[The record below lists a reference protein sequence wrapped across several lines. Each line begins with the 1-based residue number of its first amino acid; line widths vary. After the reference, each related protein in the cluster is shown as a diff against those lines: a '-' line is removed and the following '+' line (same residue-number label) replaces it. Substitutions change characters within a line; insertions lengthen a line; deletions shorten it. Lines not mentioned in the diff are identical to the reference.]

1 MVTKITIPKSIEVAF
16 NCNEKKVQKGNAV
29 CYILPSFLPVNLAI
43 WLLFFKCQVFC
54 TKYVTFEK
62 YFLPLPIAQTGIMKV
77 TEKIET
83 SISKMPDGT
92 AFKYE
97 DLAIAP
103 DEYPAAAKAI
113 ERLIK
118 KGLIYRAS
126 TGVFYKPKKT
136 AFGNLKPKEDELL
149 KPYLFENGKRIAY
162 VTGTS
167 LYNRMGLT
175 TQVPKNIRVASRS
188 KRIVT
193 KIGSIQ
199 VKPVKSYV
207 DVTSHNYYLMELL
220 DVLKDFKI
228 IPDTEKNQVIKFM
241 LQKIKGLTNK
251 EKKELVEIALKYPPR
266 VRAFAG
272 AILNEINPAK
282 PEAELR
288 KSINPLT
295 SYAFGINKKLLSN
308 IEYWNIR

>member
-1 MVTKITIPKSIEVAF
+1 MV
-16 NCNEKKVQKGNAV
+16 
-29 CYILPSFLPVNLAI
+29 
-43 WLLFFKCQVFC
+43 
-54 TKYVTFEK
+54 
-62 YFLPLPIAQTGIMKV
+62 
-77 TEKIET
+77 
-83 SISKMPDGT
+83 DGT
-92 AFKYE
+92 TFKYQG
-97 DLAIAP
+97 LNIAP

-118 KGLIYRAS
+118 KGLINRAS

-136 AFGNLKPKEDELL
+136 VFGNLKPMEEELL
-149 KPYLFENGKRIAY
+149 KPYLFDDGKRIAY
-162 VTGTS
+162 ITGTS

-193 KIGSIQ
+193 KVGSIQ
-199 VKPVKSYV
+199 VKPVKSYL
-207 DVTSHNYYLMELL
+207 DVTNDNYYLMELL

-228 IPDTEKNQVIKFM
+228 IPDTEKKQVIKFM
-241 LQKIKGLTNK
+241 LQKIKNLSNR
-251 EKKELVEIALKYPPR
+251 EKKEFVEIALKYPPR

-272 AILNEINPAK
+272 AILNEINFVK
-282 PEAELR
+282 PVEDLK

-295 SYAFGINKKLLSN
+295 IYEFGLNKKQLST

>member
-1 MVTKITIPKSIEVAF
+1 L
-16 NCNEKKVQKGNAV
+16 
-29 CYILPSFLPVNLAI
+29 YLPVKLPFFF
-43 WLLFFKCQVFC
+43 LLGLLGWVPFFICQVFC
-54 TKYVTFEK
+54 AKYLTFEK

-92 AFKYE
+92 AFRYE

-118 KGLIYRAS
+118 KGLINRAS

-136 AFGNLKPKEDELL
+136 AFGNLKPKEEELL
-149 KPYLFENGKRIAY
+149 KPYLFENGERIAY
-162 VTGTS
+162 ITGTS

-207 DVTSHNYYLMELL
+207 DVTGDNYYLMELL
-220 DVLKDFKI
+220 DVLKDFKT
-228 IPDTEKNQVIKFM
+228 IPDIEKNQVTKFM
-241 LQKIKGLTNK
+241 LQKIKELTNK

-266 VRAFAG
+266 VRAFTG
-272 AILNEINPAK
+272 AILNEVNPAK

-295 SYAFGINKKLLSN
+295 IYAFGINKKLLSN

>member
-1 MVTKITIPKSIEVAF
+1 
-16 NCNEKKVQKGNAV
+16 
-29 CYILPSFLPVNLAI
+29 
-43 WLLFFKCQVFC
+43 
-54 TKYVTFEK
+54 
-62 YFLPLPIAQTGIMKV
+62 MKV
-77 TEKIET
+77 AEKIET
-83 SISKMPDGT
+83 RINKMPDGT
-92 AFKYE
+92 TFKYQG
-97 DLAIAP
+97 LAIAQ

-118 KGLIYRAS
+118 KGLINRAS

-136 AFGNLKPKEDELL
+136 AFGNLKPKEEELL
-149 KPYLFENGKRIAY
+149 KPYLFEDGKRIAY
-162 VTGTS
+162 ITGTS

-207 DVTSHNYYLMELL
+207 DVTNDNYYLMELL
-220 DVLKDFKI
+220 DVLKDFKT
-228 IPDTEKNQVIKFM
+228 IPDAEKSQVIKFM

-251 EKKELVEIALKYPPR
+251 EMKELIDIALKYPPR
-266 VRAFAG
+266 VRAFTG
-272 AILNEINPAK
+272 AILNEINPGK
-282 PEAELR
+282 PVVDLK

-295 SYAFGINKKLLSN
+295 IYEFGINKKQLSN

>member
-1 MVTKITIPKSIEVAF
+1 
-16 NCNEKKVQKGNAV
+16 
-29 CYILPSFLPVNLAI
+29 
-43 WLLFFKCQVFC
+43 
-54 TKYVTFEK
+54 
-62 YFLPLPIAQTGIMKV
+62 MKV
-77 TEKIET
+77 AEKIET
-83 SISKMPDGT
+83 RINKMPDGT
-92 AFKYE
+92 TFKYQG
-97 DLAIAP
+97 LAIAQ

-118 KGLIYRAS
+118 KGLINRAS

-136 AFGNLKPKEDELL
+136 AFGNLKPKEEELL
-149 KPYLFENGKRIAY
+149 KPYLFEDGKRIAY
-162 VTGTS
+162 ITGTS

-207 DVTSHNYYLMELL
+207 DVTNDNYYLMELL
-220 DVLKDFKI
+220 DVLKDFKT
-228 IPDTEKNQVIKFM
+228 IPDTEKSQVIKFV
-241 LQKIKGLTNK
+241 LQKIKGLANK
-251 EKKELVEIALKYPPR
+251 EKKELIDIALKYPPR

-272 AILNEINPAK
+272 AILNEINPGK
-282 PEAELR
+282 PVLDLK

-295 SYAFGINKKLLSN
+295 IYEFGINKKQLPN

>member
-1 MVTKITIPKSIEVAF
+1 
-16 NCNEKKVQKGNAV
+16 
-29 CYILPSFLPVNLAI
+29 
-43 WLLFFKCQVFC
+43 
-54 TKYVTFEK
+54 
-62 YFLPLPIAQTGIMKV
+62 MKV
-77 TEKIET
+77 AEKIET
-83 SISKMPDGT
+83 SINKMVDGT
-92 AFKYE
+92 TFKYQG
-97 DLAIAP
+97 LNIAP

-118 KGLIYRAS
+118 KGLINRAS

-136 AFGNLKPKEDELL
+136 AFGNLKPMEEELL
-149 KPYLFENGKRIAY
+149 KPYLFDNGKRIAY
-162 VTGTS
+162 ITGTS

-175 TQVPKNIRVASRS
+175 TQMPKNIRVASRS

-199 VKPVKSYV
+199 VKPVKSYL
-207 DVTSHNYYLMELL
+207 DVTNENYYLMELL
-220 DVLKDFKI
+220 DVLKDFKT

-241 LQKIKGLTNK
+241 LQKIKSLSNK
-251 EKKELVEIALKYPPR
+251 EKKEFVEITLKYPPR

-282 PEAELR
+282 PVEDLK

-295 SYAFGINKKLLSN
+295 IYEFGINKKQLSN

>member
-1 MVTKITIPKSIEVAF
+1 
-16 NCNEKKVQKGNAV
+16 
-29 CYILPSFLPVNLAI
+29 
-43 WLLFFKCQVFC
+43 
-54 TKYVTFEK
+54 
-62 YFLPLPIAQTGIMKV
+62 MKV
-77 TEKIET
+77 AEKIET
-83 SISKMPDGT
+83 SINKMVDGT
-92 AFKYE
+92 TFKYQG
-97 DLAIAP
+97 LNIAP

-118 KGLIYRAS
+118 KGLINRAS

-136 AFGNLKPKEDELL
+136 VFGNLKPMEEELL
-149 KPYLFENGKRIAY
+149 KPYLFDDGKRIAY
-162 VTGTS
+162 ITGTS

-193 KIGSIQ
+193 KVGSIQ
-199 VKPVKSYV
+199 VKPVKSYL
-207 DVTSHNYYLMELL
+207 DVTNDNYYLMELL

-228 IPDTEKNQVIKFM
+228 IPDTEKKQVIKFM
-241 LQKIKGLTNK
+241 LQKIKNLSNR
-251 EKKELVEIALKYPPR
+251 EKKEFVEIALKYPPR

-272 AILNEINPAK
+272 AILNEINFVK
-282 PEAELR
+282 PVEDLK

-295 SYAFGINKKLLSN
+295 IYEFGLNKKQLST